1 MLSFIIFR
9 KEEGL
14 ALLVKGLQIKHEK
27 LSSDTQHPHKK
38 LDVEVHRSN
47 HRVDY
52 IETQRFR
59 GLAATLF

>member
-38 LDVEVHRSN
+38 LDVDVHRSN
-47 HRVDY
+47 RRVDY